1 MRLKKAL
8 SLVLSSA
15 ILIAALTGCGSA
27 DDTSSTPTSN
37 ATESSSIT
45 SSSSTDSSD
54 TATGEGTTLTIGSV
68 QNTLTTDY
76 EDNYLTNLIEESTG
90 VNLEFFFFPS
100 DSTEAKQKFSM
111 MVAGGEELPDIV
123 CLGLSDIERYNYGSG
138 GYFIPLNDYMEND
151 AENWNIMMDTW
162 ATPEQKANLLRDAY
176 SFDGNMYVFPTFY
189 CDPADAVALYMSIN
203 QTWLDNLGLEVPT
216 TTDELYNVLKAFKEQ
231 DANGN
236 GDPNDEIPMMGHT
249 GWQGDVST
257 FLMNSFTY
265 FAFNGD
271 FGYQLTAEDGQL
283 RAPFVTDEFREGL
296 RFIRKLVEEG
306 LLSDLSFSQ
315 TDAELKSIMQ
325 APDDQ
330 DSLVGVMVGHP
341 SAIFGSGVARVKD
354 YIGIPSLEGPD
365 GVEYAPFNYQGGSNS
380 IFITCDCEN
389 PDEAFRFLDAMQDTE
404 LSLSMRFGEKD
415 VHWRYAEG
423 ESRYSGI
430 GEEYTAVYEQ
440 GFNPDEVVPWTTEN
454 NIIWHDNTLNSLPPL
469 LMGGNLNVPYTDE
482 LQEYKLGELCYN
494 TFPARYNLHPEE
506 MPIKVIFNEEETN
519 RINDIQTSIQTYVD
533 ESITRFAL
541 GDMDIESGWD
551 AYLAELDAMG
561 LSEYLETSQ
570 TAYDRGNS

>member
-54 TATGEGTTLTIGSV
+54 TATGEGTTLTIGLV

-265 FAFNGD
+265 YAFNGD

-283 RAPFVTDEFREGL
+283 SAPFVTDEFREGL

-482 LQEYKLGELCYN
+482 LQEYKLGELCNN

>member
-54 TATGEGTTLTIGSV
+54 TATGEGTTLTIGLV

-265 FAFNGD
+265 FAFSSD

-283 RAPFVTDEFREGL
+283 SAPFVTDEFREGL
-296 RFIRKLVEEG
+296 RFIHKLVEEG

-330 DSLVGVMVGHP
+330 DSLVGVVVGHP
-341 SAIFGSGVARVKD
+341 SPIFGSGVARVKD
-354 YIGIPSLEGPD
+354 YIGIPSLEGPN
-365 GVEYAPFNYQGGSNS
+365 GVEYAPFNYQGGSNR

-440 GFNPDEVVPWTTEN
+440 GFNPDEIVPWTTEN

-469 LMGGNLNVPYTDE
+469 LMGGNLNVPDTDE